1 MGTGNKDCHAR
12 REFCQWRAELAE
24 AEGSGSWASGSGSE
38 GGVKRKQV
46 AGDTTDG
53 NINGCWCFVR
63 TSPAAVEIPY
73 LSELSN
79 TGGSHGARH
88 PRKASILYDFY

>member
-1 MGTGNKDCHAR
+1 MLRA
-12 REFCQWRAELAE
+12 ELAELAE
-24 AEGSGSWASGSGSE
+24 AEGSGSWASGSGSGSE

-46 AGDTTDG
+46 AGDKTDG
-53 NINGCWCFVR
+53 KINCCWFFLR

-79 TGGSHGARH
+79 TGGSQGARH
-88 PRKASILYDFY
+88 PMKASILYDFY